1 MRLAVLFITSIAALL
16 AASGCSSDE
25 KKNTSTD
32 AGSMC
37 KGVYADKTL
46 DQLTAGAA
54 SGACTSASD
63 LAAVCAN
70 DINGTA
76 SSCGLSCNSQPG
88 DAGTKVAC
96 TVDCVKGKLAPPPS
110 DSCIGC
116 YADSVACTFQF
127 CLEPCLAG
135 ASDPGCIACRVQN
148 GCAGAFYNS
157 CSGLPLPTGLDLG
170 SAGAGGS
177 SAGGGSNGG
186 AAAGGGS
193 NGGASTAGSA
203 NGGAGG

>member
-1 MRLAVLFITSIAALL
+1 MRLAVLFITSTVALL
-16 AASGCSSDE
+16 AATACASND

-32 AGSMC
+32 AGNMC
-37 KGVYADKTL
+37 KGVYSDKTL
-46 DQLTAGAA
+46 EQLTTGAK
-54 SGACTSASD
+54 SGACTSATD

-76 SSCGLSCNSQPG
+76 SNCGLSCNSQPG

-96 TVDCVKGKLAPPPS
+96 TVDCVKGHLNPPPS

-135 ASDPGCIACRVQN
+135 ASDPACIACRVQH

-177 SAGGGSNGG
+177 SAGGGANGGSSG
-186 AAAGGGS
+186 AAA
-193 NGGASTAGSA
+193 GGASTAGSA